1 MRTPGEGAF
10 CACGAVYH
18 LTRRA
23 TIECGLCGRPAPTL
37 EIYGQD
43 SEGRRT
49 WISLSELA
57 AMLTPLIKDLH
68 RSRHAS
74 R

>member
-10 CACGAVYH
+10 CACGSVYH

-23 TIECGLCGRPAPTL
+23 TVECGLCGRQAPTFEL
-37 EIYGQD
+37 YSQD
-43 SEGRRT
+43 PDGRRI
-49 WISLSELA
+49 WIPLSELA
-57 AMLTPLIKDLH
+57 AMLAPLIGELRK
-68 RSRHAS
+68 RHAS